1 MLRYSQIQFLY
12 TGHLERRRE
21 SARSKTNMNKFF
33 IIILTSALVLNLAAC
48 GAKSGS
54 NDNVSEKPAA
64 SEQTV
69 TQEPQPEES
78 TVQESDADVSEET
91 EVVDSGEPE
100 DEVDPL
106 SAKFN
111 GLWITFSSIGTLY
124 YFDNGE
130 VTTYTTANFDPS
142 AADLHYTIAQKQH
155 YEVKEVTSQDGSGYK
170 AVLDNGNEYWLL
182 DEYPDQ
188 LSLFW
193 YEDGELQYSGSDS
206 LGRVTDFTVDDLILE
221 DAK

>member
-1 MLRYSQIQFLY
+1 M
-12 TGHLERRRE
+12 
-21 SARSKTNMNKFF
+21 
-33 IIILTSALVLNLAAC
+33 VLNLAAC

-69 TQEPQPEES
+69 TQKPEPEES

-91 EVVDSGEPE
+91 EVVDSGEPEVVVSPDPELDASQEPE

-130 VTTYTTANFDPS
+130 VTTYSTENYDPS
-142 AADLHYTIAQKQH
+142 AADLRYTIVQKQH
-155 YEVKEVTSQDGSGYK
+155 YVVEEVTSQDGPGIK